1 MIEKLEKKGK
11 SLQCKGE
18 MAELNIFITRR
29 LGVLGVLLLGILCIP
44 SAFSK
49 RAGGG
54 CCVSLAV
61 HFGHR
66 ARLLYVSHT

>member
-1 MIEKLEKKGK
+1 MKERKE
-11 SLQCKGE
+11 
-18 MAELNIFITRR
+18 ELNIFSTGH
-29 LGVLGVLLLGILCIP
+29 LGVLSVLLLVFSCIP

-66 ARLLYVSHT
+66 ARLLYVSHTLYAVMT